1 MAYIDFDKIFKK
13 VEVYVKS
20 AKGEKAKAD
29 YLDRCQKEGR
39 TRTASGSVLITQ
51 AAMREAAD
59 LMIKEIQIYGRACY
73 SRDSAKSLKKHFDSL
88 KVTKEKY
95 STKTQ
100 SQLFIGFPDE
110 KSLHRNSLYTHGRKK
125 KRHIKYY
132 TGGGIDNIISL
143 FDTGYSTSKRVNGL
157 WEKHTKL
164 GFIKNKQNRNGQRF
178 MSIAVDTFNTVYGEE
193 YHCVASISADEKYYI
208 R

>member
-1 MAYIDFDKIFKK
+1 MAYIDFDKVFKK

-73 SRDSAKSLKKHFDSL
+73 SRDSAKSLKEHFDSL
-88 KVTKEKY
+88 KITKEKF

-100 SQLFIGFPDE
+100 SQLFIGFPGE
-110 KSLHRNSLYTHGRKK
+110 KSLHRNSLYTHGRKS
-125 KRHIKYY
+125 KRRIKYY

-143 FDTGYSTSKRVNGL
+143 FDTGYSAKKRVNGL
-157 WEKHTKL
+157 WEGHLGL
-164 GFIKNKQNRNGQRF
+164 GFVKSRKQRVGQRF
-178 MSIAVDTFNTVYGEE
+178 MSLAVDSFNTVYGEE
-193 YHCVASISADEKYYI
+193 YHCVASISANEKYYI